1 MVIMDPTLT
10 VYGSDDDV
18 SGSLL
23 QIGSDWTH
31 ASGYLHHHDE
41 QRLSLSLGPAK
52 VSEGAQDGW
61 SVVHSMDGKKK
72 CNGVADLI
80 FQYVCPSMMEELKGQ
95 ERYQ

>member
-1 MVIMDPTLT
+1 M
-10 VYGSDDDV
+10 YGSDDDV

-61 SVVHSMDGKKK
+61 SVHSMDGKKMK
-72 CNGVADLI
+72 KVCNGVADLI
-80 FQYVCPSMMEELKGQ
+80 FQYACPLMIEQLKGK
-95 ERYQ
+95 EIYQ